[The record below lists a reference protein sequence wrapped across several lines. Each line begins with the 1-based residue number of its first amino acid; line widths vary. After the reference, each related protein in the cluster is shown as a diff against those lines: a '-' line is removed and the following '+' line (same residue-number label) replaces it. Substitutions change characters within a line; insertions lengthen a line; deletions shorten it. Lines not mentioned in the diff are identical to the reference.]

1 MVFAI
6 ENPTPNGLIACI
18 LHVVAAADRRC
29 LDLKAGY
36 NVAGVAVGVKRE
48 EVR

>member
-1 MVFAI
+1 M
-6 ENPTPNGLIACI
+6 NPTPNGLIACI
-18 LHVVAAADRRC
+18 LHVVAAAADRRC

-36 NVAGVAVGVKRE
+36 NMAGVAVGVKRE